1 MPFTLRVTN
10 IGTITADSVTM
21 TDVPPAAMTM
31 TSFAT
36 NLRGTRVRGNAVW
49 HLGDLAP
56 GASRTVRGV
65 VRIDSAAP
73 GLKRNTAIAT
83 AVNADLVQDQTD
95 TRVLPR
101 LARVLPAV
109 TG

>member
-1 MPFTLRVTN
+1 MPVVLRVTN
-10 IGTITADSVTM
+10 IGPITADEVTV
-21 TDVPPAAMTM
+21 TDVPPAAMKLTALG
-31 TSFAT
+31 TKP
-36 NLRGTRVRGNAVW
+36 RGTRVRGNAVW

-56 GASRTVRGV
+56 GASRTIRGV

-83 AVNADLVQDQTD
+83 AVNANLVQDQTD
-95 TRVLPR
+95 TLIVRPFRV
-101 LARVLPAV
+101 APAV